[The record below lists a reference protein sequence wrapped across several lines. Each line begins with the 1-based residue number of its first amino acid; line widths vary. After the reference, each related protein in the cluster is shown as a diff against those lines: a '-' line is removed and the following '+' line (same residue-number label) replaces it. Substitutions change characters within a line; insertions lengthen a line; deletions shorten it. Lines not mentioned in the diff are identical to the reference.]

1 MRTPSRVQSVLS
13 HSVIEVAN
21 SVYFNK
27 LTMFSC
33 MLFKK
38 NLTQVIVELTYT
50 EKPLPLALKKIFE
63 RHFRIFL
70 PHFSS
75 LHPNFNINSQ

>member
-38 NLTQVIVELTYT
+38 NLTQVIVELTYGRT
-50 EKPLPLALKKIFE
+50 PTIGTQKIFE
-63 RHFRIFL
+63 RRFRIFL